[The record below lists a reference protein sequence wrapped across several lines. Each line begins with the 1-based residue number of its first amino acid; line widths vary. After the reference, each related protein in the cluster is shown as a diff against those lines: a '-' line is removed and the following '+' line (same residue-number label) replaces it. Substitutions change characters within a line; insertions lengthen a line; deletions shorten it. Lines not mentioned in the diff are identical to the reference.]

1 MSTTTPSA
9 GLSTVYGQVASGQ
22 LLLNST
28 STFLSSLDYL
38 QQQEVAEAVSRP
50 AIVTTDN
57 IPAVVSVTDSF
68 YVNANGSTTSSSSS
82 SSTTTSSSYNQAQVV
97 TSLQVTPHVIFNDNG
112 KREIKLSIAL
122 QDGNVDTLLT
132 NQMPETVQSSLNSQ
146 AVITEGQS
154 LLLAGY
160 TKDKKV
166 DIEKKVP
173 LLGDIPILGWFFKSS
188 STEQEKFTTL
198 YLVSPKIVWLSDA
211 YKLKGYVMVND
222 KQLKTDPYDET
233 LSKNATAGK

>member
-1 MSTTTPSA
+1 M
-9 GLSTVYGQVASGQ
+9 
-22 LLLNST
+22 
-28 STFLSSLDYL
+28 
-38 QQQEVAEAVSRP
+38 
-50 AIVTTDN
+50 
-57 IPAVVSVTDSF
+57 SVTDSF
-68 YVNANGSTTSSSSS
+68 YVNTSGTTSSSSS
-82 SSTTTSSSYNQAQVV
+82 SSTTTSSASNQAQVV
-97 TSLQVTPHVIFNDNG
+97 TSLQVTPHVIFNENG

-122 QDGNVDTLLT
+122 QDGNVDTSLT

-166 DIEKKVP
+166 NIEKKIP

-188 STEQEKFTTL
+188 SEQEKFTTL

-222 KQLKTDPYDET
+222 KQLKTNPYDEA
-233 LSKNATAGK
+233 LSKNKTAGK